1 MTMHLV
7 HPSLSTTGKRK
18 GKQKFRNAAAAKA
31 SREQKDSWQELQKKW
46 KVEQDTRRAS
56 KFTAWKP
63 SAPVYRGSDQPKIA
77 SLPCTGEIC
86 ARAPDKV
93 YTGDKMLGITVLHK
107 SCLQPVF
114 SQQEAIDAA
123 TMRR

>member
-46 KVEQDTRRAS
+46 SVEQDTRRAS

>member
-93 YTGDKMLGITVLHK
+93 YTGDERLGITVLHK